1 MSIQHYS
8 FASLLFVLLGA
19 SPAAAAT
26 STPSSL
32 KAAPST
38 TPVATPNQAVAD
50 LAKEVLL
57 KSLKPVYEK
66 QENWGHQK
74 ELVAGYQWRQIDG
87 HWQADKVTKKVN
99 DGLWRMYRVT
109 LENAARNLQIRFTAP
124 RPIENGRTA
133 FQVFLNARVGFDA
146 RQEQWTLGVKG
157 LNFHVEGD
165 ATIAARLD
173 VTIAVGPAKDASFG
187 TIEVQPEV
195 TAVNLRLVD
204 LTLKRLDIIHGD
216 AAREL
221 GNAFEDILAGELHRR
236 EGEVMKKL
244 NVEIDKHRDKLR
256 FSPSQ
261 IAEIGWEKIQSLL
274 SAAGGAASSPAK
286 KTP

>member
-1 MSIQHYS
+1 MSIQRNS
-8 FASLLFVLLGA
+8 SASLLFVLLGTL
-19 SPAAAAT
+19 PAVAAT

-38 TPVATPNQAVAD
+38 TAVATPNQAVAD

-66 QENWGHQK
+66 RENWGHQK
-74 ELVAGYQWRQIDG
+74 EIVAGYQWRQIDG

-109 LENAARNLQIRFTAP
+109 LENAARNLQIRFSAP

-133 FQVFLNARVGFDA
+133 FQVFLTAKVGFDA

-157 LNFHVEGD
+157 LNFQVEGD

-173 VTIAVGPAKDASFG
+173 VTIAVGPAKDAGFG

-204 LTLKRLDIIHGD
+204 LTLKRLDFIHGD

-221 GNAFEDILAGELHRR
+221 GNAFEDILAGELHRH

-244 NVEIDKHRDKLR
+244 NAEIEKHRDKLR

-261 IAEIGWEKIQSLL
+261 IAEIGWEKIQALL